1 MFNSSNRNN
10 NDRPLHPASSGTE
23 TDFTPTSNPLNL
35 TTPSSKRT
43 TPSIGPSPAQT
54 LHATPSNKNI
64 APVGQ
69 TQAISAPQGNQGKQ
83 PLMQNK
89 ATSTSDQ
96 LTPKR
101 ENQVASSETASA
113 ENGNDE
119 NMHLYLLK
127 SDQGDSNPQAKRTPL
142 PKRTAAP
149 ADLFS
154 GDNVVDDD
162 TASNTKVNG
171 VKTQQDDIKMMAEKT
186 TPPST
191 ATKRKAA
198 EEIPRTRDDD
208 GKEDDRSSSGNT
220 LARNEEEE
228 EPFDPTAPVS
238 YPRNPALSMT
248 PGRQDQYASR
258 LGRQL
263 GCHSS

>member
-1 MFNSSNRNN
+1 
-10 NDRPLHPASSGTE
+10 
-23 TDFTPTSNPLNL
+23 
-35 TTPSSKRT
+35 
-43 TPSIGPSPAQT
+43 
-54 LHATPSNKNI
+54 
-64 APVGQ
+64 VGQ
-69 TQAISAPQGNQGKQ
+69 TQAISAPQGNQGK
-83 PLMQNK
+83 PLLQNK

-113 ENGNDE
+113 ENGNGE

-127 SDQGDSNPQAKRTPL
+127 SDQGDSNLQAKRTPL

-171 VKTQQDDIKMMAEKT
+171 VKDQQDDIKMTKT

-208 GKEDDRSSSGNT
+208 GKEDDRSASGNT

-238 YPRNPALSMT
+238 YPRNPALSLT

-258 LGRQL
+258 LGQPL